1 MIKVCHLSSVHPA
14 FDTRVFYKECKSLA
28 ESGYD
33 VTLIARHDTFEEVE
47 GVRVVP
53 FRLWKSRIKRILF
66 SPLRM
71 FRLALKQ
78 RAHIYHFHDP
88 ELMVVGVMLKLWRK
102 KVIYD
107 VHEDVPKQ
115 ILDKYW
121 IKGLWLRK
129 TLAFVTGIFETC
141 CALFFDRIITAT
153 PDIAVNFNPRKTT
166 AVRNLPL
173 LKLMDTD
180 LEADIEKQKPVVIYA
195 GILSEPRGIKEI
207 VDAMATIG
215 DKAELWLLGKWQ
227 TEDYFRRCRE
237 SGGWK
242 HTRFFGQKT
251 QAEAYAYMKIADV
264 GVVNFFPKANHVR
277 ALPNKIFEYMA
288 VSLPMVIS
296 NFPYWKENFRDCAL
310 FADPQD
316 PGDIAGQIERF
327 LDDGRLRRQ
336 KGSGGRAAIESEY
349 SWEREKDVLLDLYG
363 QLSGQTKGTKGEN

>member
-1 MIKVCHLSSVHPA
+1 MNRVCHLSSVHPA

-53 FRLWKSRIKRILF
+53 FHPWKSRVKRILL
-66 SPLRM
+66 SPFRM

-129 TLAFVTGIFETC
+129 TLAFITKIFEKC
-141 CALFFDRIITAT
+141 CVLFFDRIITAT
-153 PDIAVNFNPRKTT
+153 PDIAANFNPGKTT
-166 AVRNLPL
+166 PVRNLPL

-180 LEADIEKQKPVVIYA
+180 LEVDIEKQKAVVIYA

-207 VDAMATIG
+207 VEAMIHIG
-215 DKAELWLLGKWQ
+215 DEAELWLLGKWQ
-227 TEDYFRRCRE
+227 TETYHRQCRE
-237 SGGWK
+237 SEGWK
-242 HTRFFGQKT
+242 HTRFFGQKR

-264 GVVNFFPKANHVR
+264 GVVNFFPKANHLR

-296 NFPYWKENFRDCAL
+296 NFPYWEENFTSCAL
-310 FADPQD
+310 FADPQS
-316 PGDIAGQIERF
+316 PGDIAEKIKGFLNDGQ
-327 LDDGRLRRQ
+327 LRRQ
-336 KGSGGRAAIESEY
+336 KGTNGRAAIESEY
-349 SWEREKDVLLDLYG
+349 SWEKEKDVLIDLYA
-363 QLSGQTKGTKGEN
+363 QLSGSPKVED

>member
-1 MIKVCHLSSVHPA
+1 MIRVCHLSSVHPA

-33 VTLIARHDTFEEVE
+33 VTLIARHDAYEEVE

-53 FRLWKSRIKRILF
+53 FRLWKSRVKRILF
-66 SPLRM
+66 SPFRM
-71 FRLALKQ
+71 FLLALKQ
-78 RAHIYHFHDP
+78 RAQIYHFHDP

-129 TLAFVTGIFETC
+129 TLAFITRIFEKC

-173 LKLMDTD
+173 LELMDTD
-180 LEADIEKQKPVVIYA
+180 LEADIKKQKAVVIYA

-207 VDAMATIG
+207 VEAMKHIG
-215 DKAELWLLGKWQ
+215 DEAELWLLGKWQ
-227 TEDYFRRCRE
+227 TEAYHRRCRE
-237 SGGWK
+237 SGGWEY
-242 HTRFFGQKT
+242 TRFFGQKN
-251 QAEAYAYMKIADV
+251 QAEAYAYMKLADV

-288 VSLPMVIS
+288 VSLPMVVS
-296 NFPYWKENFRDCAL
+296 NFPYWKENFSDCAL
-310 FADPQD
+310 FADPRN
-316 PGDIAGQIERF
+316 PGDIAEQIKRYLGDEQ
-327 LDDGRLRRQ
+327 LRRQ
-336 KGSGGRAAIESEY
+336 KGANGRAAIESEY
-349 SWEREKDVLLDLYG
+349 SWEREKDVLIDLYR
-363 QLSGQTKGTKGEN
+363 QLSNRSTMEN

>member
-1 MIKVCHLSSVHPA
+1 MIRVCHLSSVHPA

-47 GVRVVP
+47 GVHVVP
-53 FRLWKSRIKRILF
+53 FRLWKSRVKRILF
-66 SPLRM
+66 SPFRM
-71 FRLALKQ
+71 FFLALKQ

-121 IKGLWLRK
+121 IRGLWLRK
-129 TLAFVTGIFETC
+129 SLALITKIFEKC
-141 CALFFDRIITAT
+141 CVLFFDRIITAT
-153 PDIAVNFNPRKTT
+153 PDIAANFNPRKTT
-166 AVRNLPL
+166 PVRNLPL

-180 LEADIEKQKPVVIYA
+180 LEADIKKQKAAVIYA

-207 VDAMATIG
+207 VDAMKYIG
-215 DKAELWLLGKWQ
+215 DEAELWLLGKWQ
-227 TEDYFRRCRE
+227 TETYHRQCRE
-237 SGGWK
+237 SEGWK
-242 HTRFFGQKT
+242 YTRFLGSKK
-251 QAEAYAYMKIADV
+251 QAETYAYMKIADV

-288 VSLPMVIS
+288 VSLPMVVS
-296 NFPYWKENFRDCAL
+296 NFSYWKEHFSDCAL
-310 FADPQD
+310 FADPENPMDLAEKIKQ
-316 PGDIAGQIERF
+316 F
-327 LDDGRLRRQ
+327 LNDEPLRLQ
-336 KGSGGRAAIESEY
+336 KGKNGRAAIESEY
-349 SWEREKDVLLDLYG
+349 SWEKEKHVLIDLYR
-363 QLSGQTKGTKGEN
+363 QLSNRLKIES